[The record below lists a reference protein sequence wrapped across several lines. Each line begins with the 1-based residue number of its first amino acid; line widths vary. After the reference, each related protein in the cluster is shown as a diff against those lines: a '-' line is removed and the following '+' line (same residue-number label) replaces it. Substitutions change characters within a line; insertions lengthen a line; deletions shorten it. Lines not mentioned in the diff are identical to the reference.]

1 MNTSN
6 AVAPTKG
13 VGVSLKVQSPKI
25 NALARRFK
33 QFSRKTAEGILE
45 MGRTVH
51 EARQLSG
58 SEFQRFCELIQMK
71 TSNLKKLAVIGSKYE
86 YLMSRA
92 DKLPT
97 SWSTVYAVA
106 QLANEEIERLID
118 NGLLSQRTAAS
129 DLDAALGKK
138 PKPHA
143 ARLGRLS
150 DGLGTQAVSSPQ
162 APDPLTAWS
171 FQVQLDPNPDPA
183 TRQVLKNLL
192 DQMRAMKM
200 QVHVADQL
208 EGFLQAA

>member
-6 AVAPTKG
+6 TVAPTKG

-51 EARQLSG
+51 EARQLPA

-106 QLANEEIERLID
+106 QLANEEVEKLID

-143 ARLGRLS
+143 ARMG
-150 DGLGTQAVSSPQ
+150 DGVGAEAAPSLQ
-162 APDPLTAWS
+162 APERLTAWS

-183 TRQVLKNLL
+183 TRQVLKSLL

-208 EGFLQAA
+208 EDFLQTA